1 MFCMCVH
8 VAYADVRALTNGR
21 NYIAIVPS
29 TEMSMIMKRKM
40 TKLNDDPTETEEQV
54 VEEEN

>member
-1 MFCMCVH
+1 MYSTY
-8 VAYADVRALTNGR
+8 VAYAGVRALTNGR

-29 TEMSMIMKRKM
+29 TEASMMMKREM
-40 TKLNDDPTETEEQV
+40 TKLNDEPTVIEEQI